1 MARVVRSEGHNEG
14 EERTPLQLGLTRE
27 GDYAVRA
34 MLALAAHET
43 SEPLSSRR
51 IAEEWLIPAR
61 FLIQVLGRLSDC
73 GLVTAALGRNG
84 GYRLGR
90 PAAEIS
96 LLDVVTAIEGQPI
109 DRRCVLR
116 GGPCLPDGSCL
127 VHGTF
132 TAARGRFLEELGSR
146 SLVAI
151 LGESGWR
158 PPPAGGSVPANGGI
172 LEPRP
177 DVV

>member
-1 MARVVRSEGHNEG
+1 MARVARSECHNSR

-51 IAEEWLIPAR
+51 IAEEWRIPAR
-61 FLIQVLGRLSDC
+61 FLIQVLGRLSDR

-84 GYRLGR
+84 GYRLNR
-90 PAAEIS
+90 PAARIT
-96 LLDVVTAIEGQPI
+96 LLDVVTAIEEQPI
-109 DRRCVLR
+109 ERRCVLR

-127 VHGTF
+127 VHEAF
-132 TAARGRFLEELGSR
+132 TEARRRFLEELGNR
-146 SLVAI
+146 SLATVLATPGADAN
-151 LGESGWR
+151 LGDR
-158 PPPAGGSVPANGGI
+158 V
-172 LEPRP
+172 RT
-177 DVV
+177 

>member
-1 MARVVRSEGHNEG
+1 MARVVRSEGHNAG
-14 EERTPLQLGLTRE
+14 EEQTPLQLGLTRE

-51 IAEEWLIPAR
+51 IAEDWGIPPR
-61 FLIQVLGRLSDC
+61 FLIQVLGRLSDR

-84 GYRLGR
+84 GYRLSR
-90 PAAEIS
+90 PAARIS
-96 LLDVVTAIEGQPI
+96 LLDVVTAIEEEPV

-127 VHGTF
+127 VHEAF
-132 TAARGRFLEELGSR
+132 TAARDRFLGELATR
-146 SLVAI
+146 SLDTVLAS
-151 LGESGWR
+151 SGWA
-158 PPPAGGSVPANGGI
+158 PTSGGSH
-172 LEPRP
+172 RT
-177 DVV
+177 

>member
-51 IAEEWLIPAR
+51 IADEWQIPPR
-61 FLIQVLGRLSDC
+61 FLIQVLGRLAERS
-73 GLVTAALGRNG
+73 LVTAALGRNG

-90 PAAEIS
+90 PASQIS
-96 LLDVVTAIEGQPI
+96 LLDVDTAIESQPI
-109 DRRCVLR
+109 EQRCVLR

-127 VHGTF
+127 VHEAF
-132 TAARGRFLEELGSR
+132 TTARNGFLEELGSR
-146 SLVAI
+146 SLSTFVT
-151 LGESGWR
+151 SPSWTQTFTPHR
-158 PPPAGGSVPANGGI
+158 T
-172 LEPRP
+172 
-177 DVV
+177 

>member
-1 MARVVRSEGHNEG
+1 MARVARSECHDSREG
-14 EERTPLQLGLTRE
+14 RTPLHLGLTRE

-34 MLALAAHET
+34 MLALAARET

-51 IAEEWLIPAR
+51 IAEEWGIPQR
-61 FLIQVLGRLSDC
+61 FLIQVLGRLADR

-90 PAAEIS
+90 SAAEIS
-96 LLDVVTAIEGQPI
+96 LLDVVTAIEEQPI

-127 VHGTF
+127 VHEAF
-132 TAARGRFLEELGSR
+132 TAARNSFLEELAGR
-146 SLVAI
+146 SLVAV
-151 LGESGWR
+151 LR
-158 PPPAGGSVPANGGI
+158 GGRLATDGRSQG
-172 LEPRP
+172 
-177 DVV
+177 

>member
-1 MARVVRSEGHNEG
+1 M
-14 EERTPLQLGLTRE
+14 QLALTRE

-51 IAEEWLIPAR
+51 IAEEWGIPPQ
-61 FLIQVLGRLSDC
+61 FLIQVLGRLSDR

-84 GYRLGR
+84 GYRLNR
-90 PAAEIS
+90 PAAQIS
-96 LLDVVTAIEGQPI
+96 LLDVVTAIEEQPI

-127 VHGTF
+127 VHEAF
-132 TAARGRFLEELGSR
+132 TAARDRFLEELGNR
-146 SLVAI
+146 SFATVLATP
-151 LGESGWR
+151 GRTRTSGSHR
-158 PPPAGGSVPANGGI
+158 T
-172 LEPRP
+172 
-177 DVV
+177 

>member
-1 MARVVRSEGHNEG
+1 MH
-14 EERTPLQLGLTRE
+14 LGLTRE

-51 IAEEWLIPAR
+51 IAEEWRIPAR
-61 FLIQVLGRLSDC
+61 FLIQVLGRLSDR

-96 LLDVVTAIEGQPI
+96 LLDVVTAIEEQPI
-109 DRRCVLR
+109 ERRCVLR

-127 VHGTF
+127 VHEAF
-132 TAARGRFLEELGSR
+132 TAARNRFLGELATR
-146 SLVAI
+146 SLDTVLAS
-151 LGESGWR
+151 SGWQPTVGAR
-158 PPPAGGSVPANGGI
+158 PTDVAPSRADGHSPAG
-172 LEPRP
+172 
-177 DVV
+177 